1 MLSMRRSTRL
11 YEDWLAAQLR
21 GEIVRADLRR
31 KHDKMQTNPFAFLRA
46 TYWRWAETV
55 LDVCPHLQTAPQ
67 VLAVGDIHL
76 ENFGTWRDVEGR
88 LIWGVN
94 DFDEAAEMPYALDLV
109 RLATS
114 TLLAHGKTGAPVETI
129 AGAILRGYRRG
140 LGAPSPTVLDRKNRW
155 LHKLVAVSTTRR
167 RDFWR
172 DLDADVAGAGR
183 PQPRYRKALQASMP
197 EPGLELSIGRRQAGL
212 GSLGRPRWVAVTDWR
227 GGPLVREAKAVVPS
241 AWCRAHDDADARI
254 RCGDIAGGRYRAPDP
269 WYAVAGGIVVSP
281 PVAQQ
286 SQDRGGRSGH
296 AHAVRATA
304 RCHGARAGRRA
315 PRRRRPQAGDPA
327 RPRQARRKRLARG
340 QRAADGQG
348 HPRRL
353 QGLPRQLTPPVI
365 PEFAAG
371 ST

>member
-172 DLDADVAGAGR
+172 DLDADVAGAGK

-254 RCGDIAGGRYRAPDP
+254 RCGEIAGGRYRAPDP
-269 WYAVAGGIVVSP
+269 WYAVAGGIVVRRLSP
-281 PVAQQ
+281 NNRKIEADDPAMRTLSGRLLAVMGRELAAVHLGVADRRQAILHDLDKRDGNGWLADSAQQ
-286 SQDRGGRSGH
+286 M
-296 AHAVRATA
+296 AKAIRADFKA
-304 RCHGARAGRRA
+304 Y
-315 PRRRRPQAGDPA
+315 
-327 RPRQARRKRLARG
+327 
-340 QRAADGQG
+340 
-348 HPRRL
+348 
-353 QGLPRQLTPPVI
+353 
-365 PEFAAG
+365 G
-371 ST
+371 SS